1 MKTAP
6 ARSFPRPGYYPHLP
20 SPRMPKRGVE
30 IALAVTLLFALF
42 TAAWF
47 LTQSRQEVVPATPEA
62 RLELLLSGVVTSS
75 LSVGADQLSVQCSPS
90 GFQLTSTE
98 GTAFPLTLAFNAP
111 ASANAT
117 FYVLGS
123 KGDFALRLNGA
134 DYTLVSGTV
143 TTTPG
148 ARTFNASFVDAQS
161 QPLQLN
167 GRLTCPYPSS
177 SLTHISGRSS

>member
-6 ARSFPRPGYYPHLP
+6 ARSFPRPGHYPHLP

-90 GFQLTSTE
+90 GFQLSTA
-98 GTAFPLTLAFNAP
+98 GTAFPLALAFDAP
-111 ASANAT
+111 TSANAT

-123 KGDFALRLNGA
+123 RDNLTLTLNGA
-134 DYTLVSGTV
+134 VYTLVSGTV

-148 ARTFNASFVDAQS
+148 ARTFNASFIDAQS

-167 GRLTCPYPSS
+167 GRLRCS
-177 SLTHISGRSS
+177 